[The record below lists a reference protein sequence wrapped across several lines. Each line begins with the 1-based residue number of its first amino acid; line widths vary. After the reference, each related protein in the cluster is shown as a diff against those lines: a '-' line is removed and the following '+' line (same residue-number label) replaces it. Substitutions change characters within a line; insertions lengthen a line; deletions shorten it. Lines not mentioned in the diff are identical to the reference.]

1 MSLKLI
7 AWLYLDFIYLKVII
21 EEGIHNF
28 YYVYFSSEK
37 GIVSWSSLSAN
48 FLFSKKRGFI
58 MKERI
63 QIKHDIAA
71 NWEKAKNFIPLA
83 GELVIYDGLIENGIY
98 IEPPRLKIGDG
109 KTKINDLPF
118 IEIKAS
124 TESSPKY
131 KVEDD
136 LLELK

>member
-1 MSLKLI
+1 
-7 AWLYLDFIYLKVII
+7 
-21 EEGIHNF
+21 
-28 YYVYFSSEK
+28 
-37 GIVSWSSLSAN
+37 
-48 FLFSKKRGFI
+48 

-83 GELVIYDGLIENGIY
+83 GELVIYDGLLENGIY
-98 IEPPRLKIGDG
+98 VEPPRLKIGDG
-109 KTKINDLPF
+109 VHKINDLPF
-118 IEIKAS
+118 INIQ
-124 TESSPKY
+124 SSAENSSKY

>member
-1 MSLKLI
+1 
-7 AWLYLDFIYLKVII
+7 
-21 EEGIHNF
+21 
-28 YYVYFSSEK
+28 
-37 GIVSWSSLSAN
+37 
-48 FLFSKKRGFI
+48 

-98 IEPPRLKIGDG
+98 IEPPRLKIRDG

-124 TESSPKY
+124 TEGSPKY

>member
-1 MSLKLI
+1 MI
-7 AWLYLDFIYLKVII
+7 AWLCLDFVYLKVII

-37 GIVSWSSLSAN
+37 GIVSWSLLSAN
-48 FLFSKKRGFI
+48 FLFSKKGG
-58 MKERI
+58 
-63 QIKHDIAA
+63 
-71 NWEKAKNFIPLA
+71 N
-83 GELVIYDGLIENGIY
+83 YGIY

-124 TESSPKY
+124 TESSSKY